1 MDYRQYLNFD
11 EFKQYILNVNHEE
24 NNRNDYNPN
33 RRDITDDF
41 MKNHTEHFMAF
52 LAQAR
57 SEHHLGEIEHSETHN
72 SNFVHI
78 WNKFLNEPESL
89 NQYDKH
95 HVLNTL
101 MQPLLF
107 EANYYREDEKIT
119 DESLVQRY
127 EHLIERL
134 NTGAFTDDSP
144 LSSITLTEH
153 YCFECGAKMKLF
165 FNHWH
170 PELKVFGKFDGKY
183 EYRCPEPCIGEKL
196 HTLSLEVKGTEL
208 LAADWFRIPA
218 FTEAVD
224 THYEFDINCAKGQLD
239 EAKYLLEK
247 FNVAKISMGNMVPH
261 MFMKGDLVVAGY
273 EDEEAQTPHDF
284 TDLGRVCCDLWAIT
298 LLEADTLVKIVAEKQ
313 NISEADARLMV
324 DKYLDETDYIVRIPV
339 QPGQYD
345 IRIANNYQDFKKK
358 AREDDSIAWDTD
370 GIEPFFI
377 IQKALPKKEH
387 KLKM

>member
-11 EFKQYILNVNHEE
+11 EFKQYILATNDEE
-24 NNRNDYNPN
+24 KKNGSYNPA
-33 RRDITDDF
+33 RRDATDEL
-41 MKNHTEHFMAF
+41 MKKHTEHFMNF
-52 LAQAR
+52 LAQAKT
-57 SEHHLGEIEHSETHN
+57 EHHLGEIEHSQTHN
-72 SNFVHI
+72 SNFVTI
-78 WNKFLNEPESL
+78 WNRFLNNYDSL

-95 HVLNTL
+95 HVLTTL

-119 DESLVQRY
+119 EESIVQRY
-127 EHLIERL
+127 EHLIDRL
-134 NTGAFTDDSP
+134 NKGVFTDDSA

-183 EYRCPEPCIGEKL
+183 EYRSPDRCIDDKI

-224 THYEFDINCAKGQLD
+224 TNYEFDINCAKGQMD
-239 EAKYLLEK
+239 EAKHLLEK
-247 FNVAKISMGNMVPH
+247 FNVVKISMGNMVPH
-261 MFMKGDLVVAGY
+261 MFMKGDRIVAGY
-273 EDEEAQTPHDF
+273 ENEEENIKHDF

-298 LLEADTLVKIVAEKQ
+298 LLEANTLVKIVAEKQ
-313 NISEADARLMV
+313 GISEADAQRIV
-324 DKYLDETDYIVRIPV
+324 QDYLDETDYIVRIPV

-345 IRIANNYQDFKKK
+345 IKIANNYQDFKKK
-358 AREDDSIAWDTD
+358 ASEDESISWKDD
-370 GIEPFFI
+370 GIDPFFI
-377 IQKALPKKEH
+377 IEKSLPKKEH
-387 KLKM
+387 KMKM